1 MTKTSSNRGMDD
13 QEKRNI
19 QENRL
24 SERFWPYSDLSEQPT
39 EEELIALEADLRAG
53 LFQDVEETLSVTL
66 VFPVFKGADYE
77 EVVTRAKASAEYRE
91 VGTGEAFR
99 HRARFFPGEVF
110 KLRDLYDLINRNITC
125 EVLINDRPVPYARDL
140 WLPLIWFLTFR

>member
-1 MTKTSSNRGMDD
+1 M
-13 QEKRNI
+13 
-19 QENRL
+19 
-24 SERFWPYSDLSEQPT
+24 
-39 EEELIALEADLRAG
+39 RAG
-53 LFQDVEETLSVTL
+53 LFQDGEETLSVTL

-77 EVVTRAKASAEYRE
+77 EAVTRAKASAEYRE
-91 VGTGEAFR
+91 VGTGEALR

-110 KLRDLYDLINRNITC
+110 KLRDLYDLISRNITC

>member
-1 MTKTSSNRGMDD
+1 MTKTLSNQGMDP
-13 QEKRNI
+13 EKQNI
-19 QENRL
+19 QGNRL
-24 SERFWPYSDLSEQPT
+24 SERFWPYGDLSEQPT
-39 EEELIALEADLRAG
+39 EEELITLESDLRAG
-53 LFQDVEETLSVTL
+53 FFQDGEETLSVTL

-77 EVVTRAKASAEYRE
+77 EAVTRAKASAEYRE
-91 VGTGEAFR
+91 VGTGETLR

-110 KLRDLYDLINRNITC
+110 KLRDLYDLISRNITC

>member
-1 MTKTSSNRGMDD
+1 MTKTLSNQGMDP
-13 QEKRNI
+13 EKRNV
-19 QENRL
+19 QGNRL
-24 SERFWPYSDLSEQPT
+24 SERFWPYADLSEQPT
-39 EEELIALEADLRAG
+39 EEELITLESELRAG
-53 LFQDVEETLSVTL
+53 LFQDGEETLSVTL

-77 EVVTRAKASAEYRE
+77 EAVTRAKASAEYRE
-91 VGTGEAFR
+91 VGTGETLR

-110 KLRDLYDLINRNITC
+110 KLRDLYDLISRNITC